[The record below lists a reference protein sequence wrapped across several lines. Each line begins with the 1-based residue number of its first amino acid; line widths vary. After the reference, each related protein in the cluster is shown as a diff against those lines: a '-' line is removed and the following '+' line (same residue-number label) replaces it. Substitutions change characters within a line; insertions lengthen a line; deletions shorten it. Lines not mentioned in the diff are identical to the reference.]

1 MTSQNGVLI
10 IAACVCLAL
19 VAGGCSAGRIN
30 LAKNE
35 SVSLQVVPSKSFNLE
50 KVSVYQ
56 EDNNVTVKG
65 QVWLTK
71 NFKPGD
77 YGHIDI
83 ETLDAQN
90 NVIEKHS
97 VFHQPRI
104 LPLKGTRPAYFKIGL
119 NNVVQKGS
127 TIRVKYHQPDNDVA
141 KVFCLK

>member
-1 MTSQNGVLI
+1 MTTKNGVLI
-10 IAACVCLAL
+10 VAACVSLAL
-19 VAGGCSAGRIN
+19 VAGGCSVSRIN
-30 LAKNE
+30 LAKNG
-35 SVSLQVVPSKSFNLE
+35 SVSLQVVPSKSFSLE

-56 EDNNVTVKG
+56 EDNNTIVRG

-71 NFKPGD
+71 HFKPGD

-90 NVIEKHS
+90 TVTEKNS

-104 LPLKGTRPAYFKIGL
+104 LPIKGNRPAYFNTDL
-119 NNVVQKGS
+119 NNVDQKGS

-141 KVFCLK
+141 KVICLK